1 MYRVLLPLYGP
12 NCEKVWLGVEVV
24 EGTTPFLFSKR
35 AFKQLGGILDTN
47 TDTCTLRRLQ
57 KTIELCT
64 NATGLYL
71 IDMSDFCQSHFGES
85 KNCPEVFVGVLVM
98 WGRSHPALG
107 KQTLFEQS

>member
-35 AFKQLGGILDTN
+35 EPFKQLGGILDTN
-47 TDTCTLRRLQ
+47 TDTCTLQRLQ

-71 IDMSDFCQSHFGES
+71 IDMSEFCQPHFGES
-85 KNCPEVFVGVLVM
+85 KNCPEVFVGSA
-98 WGRSHPALG
+98 SHVG
-107 KQTLFEQS
+107 ENHYIQR